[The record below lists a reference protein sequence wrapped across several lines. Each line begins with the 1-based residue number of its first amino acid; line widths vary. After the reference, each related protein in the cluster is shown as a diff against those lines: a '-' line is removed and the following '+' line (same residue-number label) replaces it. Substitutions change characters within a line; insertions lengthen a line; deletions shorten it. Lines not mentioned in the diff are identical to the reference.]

1 MIEKCGTNCIN
12 AILSGVWGRKKFLKV
27 QRASLMEICEQIIDV
42 SNVWNGFKP
51 SIRKSKADLE
61 AFCFNKEVAMV
72 TMKSKGFN
80 FF

>member
-1 MIEKCGTNCIN
+1 
-12 AILSGVWGRKKFLKV
+12 
-27 QRASLMEICEQIIDV
+27 MEMCEQIIDV
-42 SNVWNGFKP
+42 SNSLNGFTP
-51 SIRKSKADLE
+51 SIRQKPDLE